1 MGAEKILIVEDDRD
15 QLMGLALRLKAN
27 GYQVF
32 SATDGTGAFTQ
43 ACKLLP
49 DLIILDIGLPA
60 GDGFKVLEWLA
71 GMLNTSVI
79 PVIVLSGRDPHLACD
94 RVLRMGAK
102 AFFQKPVDNDALL
115 SAIREVLRTG
125 ACIEKHTA
133 PAESVPAAAESV
145 PAAAESVPAAG
156 GERGQER
163 GLEPLKA
170 VASIETKVVQA
181 EAPPNPDGHHDP
193 ATFIEKR
200 IGRWREELR
209 ATPCDTDL
217 MNDIAWVLATTSE
230 TRLRNVEE
238 ARQMTEKALSLMKS
252 PTPALLDT
260 QAAILAASGRFNEAL
275 DAARKGL
282 ALAQELGQTARAH
295 ELKERIRL
303 YEANTPFVEGW
314 L

>member
-115 SAIREVLRTG
+115 SAIREVLSTG
-125 ACIEKHTA
+125 ACIEKHAA
-133 PAESVPAAAESV
+133 PAESV

-156 GERGQER
+156 GERVQER
-163 GLEPLKA
+163 ALEPLKA

-200 IGRWREELR
+200 IGRWREDLR

-260 QAAILAASGRFNEAL
+260 QAAIHAASGRFCEAL

-295 ELKERIRL
+295 DLKERIRL
-303 YEANTPFVEGW
+303 YEANTPFVEDW
-314 L
+314 H

>member
-27 GYQVF
+27 GYQIF
-32 SATDGTGAFTQ
+32 SAADGTSAFTQ

-94 RVLRMGAK
+94 RVLRMGVK
-102 AFFQKPVDNDALL
+102 AFFQKPADNDALL
-115 SAIREVLRTG
+115 SAIREVLSTG

-133 PAESVPAAAESV
+133 PAERVPST
-145 PAAAESVPAAG
+145 G
-156 GERGQER
+156 GERIPEGT
-163 GLEPLKA
+163 LEPLNA
-170 VASIETKVVQA
+170 VASIEAKVVQA
-181 EAPPNPDGHHDP
+181 EAPPNPDGPHVP
-193 ATFIEKR
+193 TTFIEKR
-200 IGRWREELR
+200 LGRWREDLR

-230 TRLRNVEE
+230 TRLRNIEE
-238 ARQMTEKALSLMKS
+238 AGRLVEKARSLMKS
-252 PTPALLDT
+252 PTPVLLDT
-260 QAAILAASGRFNEAL
+260 QAVIHAASGHFSEAL

-282 ALAQELGQTARAH
+282 ALAQDLGQTARAQD
-295 ELKERIRL
+295 LKERIRL
-303 YEANTPFVEGW
+303 YEANTPFLES
-314 L
+314 